1 MKNFFI
7 AGLLSVLLTTGAFAQ
22 VSTGTVLGFVID
34 AESLAPVQGA
44 YVTLVP
50 GYSIIQTN
58 AVGYFLVSDVTYGS
72 YMVLVT
78 AAGYESYTGLITV
91 ENPVVTFFNAAL
103 TPVGSAEEGEPG
115 LAGSLTGFV
124 VDAQTLLPIP
134 GASILLT
141 PGDFAATT
149 SEFGTFILNDLS
161 YGGYTLQASL
171 AGYETYK
178 TDVQIDS
185 LIPVAVNIMMMPIQ
199 TEGEPAST
207 GSIAGFIL
215 DSTTLAPVSYA
226 QLVLTPGNIERQANA
241 FGAFVFTAV
250 DYGDYSLQADAEG
263 YTTATEQVS
272 VSSPLVTTTE
282 ILLTPVE
289 QSPTGS
295 IAGFVT
301 RNDLGTPVAGA
312 TVTLMPGNISLQT
325 NALGAYA
332 FTGLAYGEY
341 TLYFSADGYNSY
353 SQSVTVDNVEVT
365 TINAP
370 LEPIQQEPVGVI
382 AGIVI
387 NAWTL
392 VVVEGASVTLSPGGQ
407 TETTGANGEFLFGNL
422 NYGEYTVQ
430 VSADTFN
437 SASETVIVDGTMGS
451 VITVELTPLGGNPT
465 GVLSGLVR
473 DAVSRLP
480 IAGATVTVMPGN
492 LQTQTSDT
500 GAFIFDSLNYRE
512 YSVGVVAS
520 GYNNI
525 SQDITLDD
533 PIVAMD
539 ILMTP
544 TGTILTG
551 SIGGTVNDAVTLM
564 PVANAQIVVMPGNLQ
579 AETNA
584 FGLFSVADLPYDT
597 YVVGASALGY
607 KSQTLEVV
615 VDSPFPQGVAF
626 SLEPSDT
633 PEEGETAEGEGENTE
648 GEGEIGEGEGEAN
661 EGEGETIEG
670 ENEGEPGEGEPVEG
684 ENEGELLEGE
694 GEVPLTQIA
703 QELLDQFD
711 IADVNGDNK
720 LDFTEVQS
728 VNAALTQA
736 QFEELDLNDD
746 GYITEDELNTILG
759 TEPGGC
765 CRCQNKNKSFDW
777 LLILKNYWLLAAAMI
792 GMTLMQRRSR

>member
-387 NAWTL
+387 NA
-392 VVVEGASVTLSPGGQ
+392 
-407 TETTGANGEFLFGNL
+407 
-422 NYGEYTVQ
+422 
-430 VSADTFN
+430 
-437 SASETVIVDGTMGS
+437 
-451 VITVELTPLGGNPT
+451 
-465 GVLSGLVR
+465 
-473 DAVSRLP
+473 
-480 IAGATVTVMPGN
+480 
-492 LQTQTSDT
+492 
-500 GAFIFDSLNYRE
+500 
-512 YSVGVVAS
+512 
-520 GYNNI
+520 
-525 SQDITLDD
+525 
-533 PIVAMD
+533 
-539 ILMTP
+539 
-544 TGTILTG
+544 
-551 SIGGTVNDAVTLM
+551 
-564 PVANAQIVVMPGNLQ
+564 
-579 AETNA
+579 
-584 FGLFSVADLPYDT
+584 
-597 YVVGASALGY
+597 
-607 KSQTLEVV
+607 
-615 VDSPFPQGVAF
+615 
-626 SLEPSDT
+626 
-633 PEEGETAEGEGENTE
+633 
-648 GEGEIGEGEGEAN
+648 
-661 EGEGETIEG
+661 
-670 ENEGEPGEGEPVEG
+670 
-684 ENEGELLEGE
+684 
-694 GEVPLTQIA
+694 
-703 QELLDQFD
+703 
-711 IADVNGDNK
+711 
-720 LDFTEVQS
+720 
-728 VNAALTQA
+728 
-736 QFEELDLNDD
+736 
-746 GYITEDELNTILG
+746 
-759 TEPGGC
+759 
-765 CRCQNKNKSFDW
+765 
-777 LLILKNYWLLAAAMI
+777 
-792 GMTLMQRRSR
+792 